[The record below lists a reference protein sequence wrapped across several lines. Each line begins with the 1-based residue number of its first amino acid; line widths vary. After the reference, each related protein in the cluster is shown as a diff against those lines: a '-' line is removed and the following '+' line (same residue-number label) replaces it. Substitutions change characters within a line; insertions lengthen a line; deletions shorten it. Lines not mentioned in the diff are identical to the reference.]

1 MRYIRL
7 LILTIFLGSC
17 TPQFSLIKTPEE
29 KSRKEIREEKKCSKK
44 ASKLA
49 KKCPSMVKDVK
60 IKTEAEFIKPKTE
73 FQIVYVD
80 KPTLPDAF
88 IWRQG
93 DAQLTRTQRG
103 DTTFYEVIC
112 DTLTITSEV
121 EVPVRT
127 LQPPPERIKLP
138 LSFIERFFLYSGVA
152 LWVFIILRILIL
164 PRIKI

>member
-1 MRYIRL
+1 M
-7 LILTIFLGSC
+7 
-17 TPQFSLIKTPEE
+17 
-29 KSRKEIREEKKCSKK
+29 
-44 ASKLA
+44 
-49 KKCPSMVKDVK
+49 KDVK

-138 LSFIERFFLYSGVA
+138 CHLLKGSFFTLGLHCGYSSS
-152 LWVFIILRILIL
+152 
-164 PRIKI
+164 